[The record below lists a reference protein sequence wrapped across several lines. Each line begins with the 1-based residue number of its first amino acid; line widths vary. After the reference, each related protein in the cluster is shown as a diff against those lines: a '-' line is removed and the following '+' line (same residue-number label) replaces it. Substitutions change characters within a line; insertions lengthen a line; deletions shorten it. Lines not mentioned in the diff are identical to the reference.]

1 MPRGLAAAILTSLV
15 AACASIGPGTVPHD
29 RIDYASSIGNS
40 WKEQTLLNI
49 VKLRY
54 ADMPIF
60 LEVAQVIAGYQLQSA
75 LSGSFTLGNFTASLI
90 DRLTA
95 TGGATAASTYTDR
108 PTVVYSPLTGVDFL
122 KRLMTPVPPSSVL
135 FMLQSG
141 YSAERI
147 MPIMLDS
154 INGLNSES
162 NRLRRP
168 ADPKF
173 ARLVELMR
181 EGQLAGAIQIRIERP
196 KDGGESSVL
205 IFGPSKD
212 PQLAARGR
220 ELKSLLGINPD
231 LRELTVKYGGY
242 SGRDD
247 EIDMMTRSML
257 QIMLEFAAVVQ
268 VPEADVVQGKATPG
282 LVETQAP
289 VPLNGPPL
297 RVLVTETPPRDAYV
311 AVQYDGRWF
320 WIANTDIQSK
330 NTFVIIML
338 LFSIAD
344 TGAKG
349 AGACRYDPC
358 QPVAALVRRERMRTQ
373 PASFDDNPLAI
384 DAAVKKPPGLA
395 RRIGTGFYTRRA
407 KHCRRPSSFLS
418 ASTSSCLR
426 RTSCSPIMLSP

>member
-1 MPRGLAAAILTSLV
+1 MPRTLASAVLAFLAAACS
-15 AACASIGPGTVPHD
+15 SIGPATVPHD
-29 RIDYASSIGNS
+29 RIDYGSSIGNS

-75 LSGSFTLGNFTASLI
+75 VTGSFTLGNFTASLI

-95 TGGATAASTYTDR
+95 AGTATAGSTYTDR
-108 PTVVYSPLTGVDFL
+108 PTVVYQPLTGVDFL

-154 INGLNSES
+154 INGLNNES
-162 NRLRRP
+162 NRLRRL
-168 ADPKF
+168 ADPNF
-173 ARLVELMR
+173 TRLVELIR

-212 PQLAARGR
+212 PQLADKGG
-220 ELKSLLGINPD
+220 EIKSILGIKPD
-231 LRELTVKYGGY
+231 LRELKVNYGGY
-242 SGRDD
+242 SGKDD

-268 VPEADVVQGKATPG
+268 VPEADVLEGKATPG
-282 LVETQAP
+282 LIDTPGAGA
-289 VPLNGPPL
+289 LNGPPL
-297 RVLVTETPPRDAYV
+297 RVLVTDAPPRDAHV

-320 WIANTDIQSK
+320 WISDTDIQSK
-330 NTFVIIML
+330 YTFGIIML

-344 TGAKG
+344 TGARG
-349 AGACRYDPC
+349 AA
-358 QPVAALVRRERMRTQ
+358 PVVTI
-373 PASFDDNPLAI
+373 PANQ
-384 DAAVKKPPGLA
+384 
-395 RRIGTGFYTRRA
+395 
-407 KHCRRPSSFLS
+407 
-418 ASTSSCLR
+418 
-426 RTSCSPIMLSP
+426 

>member
-1 MPRGLAAAILTSLV
+1 MSRTLAAAVLAALV
-15 AACASIGPGTVPHD
+15 AACAGIGPGTVPHD
-29 RIDYASSIGNS
+29 RIDYGSAIGDS

-54 ADMPIF
+54 ADMPVF

-75 LSGSFTLGNFTASLI
+75 VTGSVTLGNFTASLI

-95 TGGATAASTYTDR
+95 AGTATAGGTYTDR

-122 KRLMTPVPPSSVL
+122 KRLMTPIPPSSVL

-141 YSAERI
+141 YFADRI

-154 INGLNSES
+154 INGLNNES
-162 NRLRRP
+162 NRLRRR

-173 ARLVELMR
+173 TRLVELMR

-196 KDGGESSVL
+196 KEGAESSVL

-212 PQLAARGR
+212 LQLAARGR
-220 ELKSLLGINPD
+220 EIKSLLGIKPD
-231 LRELTVKYGGY
+231 LRELTVNYGGY

-268 VPEADVVQGKATPG
+268 VPEADVVQGKAGPG
-282 LVETQAP
+282 LVDTQSAAP
-289 VPLNGPPL
+289 NGPPL
-297 RVLVTETPPRDAYV
+297 RVQVTDTPPQNAYV
-311 AVQYDGRWF
+311 AAQYDKRWF
-320 WIANTDIQSK
+320 WIADNDIQSK
-330 NTFVIIML
+330 YTFGIVML

-344 TGAKG
+344 TGVRGSA
-349 AGACRYDPC
+349 
-358 QPVAALVRRERMRTQ
+358 PVVTI
-373 PASFDDNPLAI
+373 PANQ
-384 DAAVKKPPGLA
+384 
-395 RRIGTGFYTRRA
+395 
-407 KHCRRPSSFLS
+407 
-418 ASTSSCLR
+418 
-426 RTSCSPIMLSP
+426 